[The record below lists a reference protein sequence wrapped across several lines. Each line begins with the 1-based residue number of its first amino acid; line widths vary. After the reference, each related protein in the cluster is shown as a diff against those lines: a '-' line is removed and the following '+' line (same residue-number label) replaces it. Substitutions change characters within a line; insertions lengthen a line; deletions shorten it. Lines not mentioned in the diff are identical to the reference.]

1 MNEQARAGR
10 VSELNQSRN
19 LPRHSLEYFG
29 KGCYLVLL
37 DRMRSLTLRD
47 RHAFR
52 TLVLLS
58 LYKPW
63 YIIDG
68 GTMALG
74 KVRGLKRG
82 EVGHSPTPSLV
93 EIHRVGET
101 PMHSYVLGNITITIP
116 CLIQHQPAFNRG
128 EEVELDIDPVVVVVL
143 ALI

>member
-1 MNEQARAGR
+1 
-10 VSELNQSRN
+10 
-19 LPRHSLEYFG
+19 
-29 KGCYLVLL
+29 
-37 DRMRSLTLRD
+37 MRSLALRD

-101 PMHSYVLGNITITIP
+101 PIRTREHYYP
-116 CLIQHQPAFNRG
+116 P
-128 EEVELDIDPVVVVVL
+128 LDRESWLSGLHDHIL
-143 ALI
+143 AALS